1 MEQARVAL
9 RGASRPVIVAGG
21 GSRGAAEELRELVD
35 TLGAP
40 IVTTLNAK
48 GVVDEHHPLSL
59 GANLRFTQVREYART
74 ADVLLVVGS
83 KLGEAELWVERL
95 EATGTVV
102 RIDLAEGQISKNLT
116 ADIGLV
122 GDAKATLRALLD
134 GLDVTSP
141 AGDFR
146 ADVAGALEAARA
158 EGLETS
164 RESTLIAEDIVA
176 ALPHDAIVSTDS
188 SQICYLGLLNAIK
201 VTTPNS
207 TPYMATYATLG
218 YGLPAAL
225 GARIGAPDR
234 PTFAV
239 VGDGALMFSLQELIT
254 VVEQGEDLTVIV
266 VDNGGYGE
274 IRTNEIS
281 AGIDPVGVE
290 LTQPDWPLMAA
301 ASGGHGVRVDDL
313 GQLKD
318 AVANAVEAG
327 GLQLIHIDAKRYT
340 TAG

>member
-1 MEQARVAL
+1 M
-9 RGASRPVIVAGG
+9 
-21 GSRGAAEELRELVD
+21 
-35 TLGAP
+35 
-40 IVTTLNAK
+40 K
-48 GVVDEHHPLSL
+48 
-59 GANLRFTQVREYART
+59 
-74 ADVLLVVGS
+74 
-83 KLGEAELWVERL
+83 
-95 EATGTVV
+95 
-102 RIDLAEGQISKNLT
+102 
-116 ADIGLV
+116 
-122 GDAKATLRALLD
+122 
-134 GLDVTSP
+134 
-141 AGDFR
+141 
-146 ADVAGALEAARA
+146 AARA

-201 VTTPNS
+201 VSAPNS

-274 IRTNEIS
+274 IRANEIS